1 MIDNYKLIQECCGT
15 SALII
20 FVITVV
26 VHTVFVIT
34 MLIRSI
40 ARIPDNEKTNQEK
53 CLDVLVDN
61 IIRFLLYGICSVLYF
76 DTSKI
81 FAVAIFLVYLSA
93 LGLSDTKIRELP
105 QAFRLILSIMIPIL
119 FLIICYIFFLF

>member
-15 SALII
+15 PALIV
-20 FVITVV
+20 FVITLT
-26 VHTVFVIT
+26 VHTVFVIA

-40 ARIPDNEKTNQEK
+40 AKNLNNEESNQKK

-61 IIRFLLYGICSVLYF
+61 IIRFLLYGICSVFYF

-81 FAVAIFLVYLSA
+81 FAVTIFLVYLSA
-93 LGLSDTKIRELP
+93 FGLSDTKIRELP
-105 QAFRLILSIMIPIL
+105 QAFRFILSVMIAIL